1 MPSTLVA
8 LIEGAC
14 SPARYEPELSLN
26 LEICEMI
33 NKKQGSAPREAAFTI
48 VKLINSRNM
57 NQAMLAL
64 TLLDN
69 CVKNCGYPFHLQI
82 ATKEFLNE
90 LVRKF
95 PERPAPF
102 PSPVTQR
109 ILYLIKEWKVAL
121 TDMSKHKDDLVHI
134 KDMYR
139 LLRFKGYRFPELRDA
154 SVAALAPSETLKSAH
169 ELEEEDRLAQSA
181 KLQELI
187 RRGRPQDL
195 VEANRLMKIM
205 SGYDTRQTPDYSQ
218 KFEDELSKI
227 QDKTILLYEMLET
240 VQPGEKVEKN
250 ETIMDLKNACAS
262 AQPKIQKMIT
272 EEEDNDRIENLLTL
286 NDMINNVMA
295 KFADVKKGLYD
306 THYEISGKGPS
317 QNTAGVGEEPKQ
329 AISLI
334 DLDDDTTTSSPSNQA
349 TSTSSTVNDLAD
361 IFGAT
366 VQISSTPTTPTLAS
380 NQTATSSNNNFAGT
394 SKQDILD
401 LFGNTSATTNGN
413 SSSNNLSPVI
423 PSSISNTA
431 TATSSPIFASL
442 SPQFQQQPS
451 PSFALSQQ
459 PSQQPISAAPTGVEE
474 KQNLITLVNQNGLK
488 IELLIKDRNSPI
500 CKIKAFYSNQSSAPM
515 EKLML
520 RLAAPKSMQINMEPQ
535 SSQTLPPKSTHS
547 VTQNM
552 TLNNPKQE
560 PVRLRYKVTY
570 EQFDV
575 EMELTG
581 DYK

>member
-1 MPSTLVA
+1 MPSTLIT

-14 SPARYEPELSLN
+14 SPARFEPELSLN

-33 NKKQGSAPREAAFTI
+33 NKKQGTAPREAASTI
-48 VKLINSRNM
+48 VKIVNSKNM

-102 PSPVTQR
+102 PSPVIQR

-121 TDMSKHKDDLVHI
+121 TDMSKHKDDLIHI

-139 LLRFKGYRFPELRDA
+139 LLRFKGYRFPELKDA
-154 SVAALAPSETLKSAH
+154 SVAALAPSDALKSAH

-218 KFEDELSKI
+218 KFEDELHKI

-240 VQPGEKVEKN
+240 VRPGENIERN
-250 ETIMDLKNACAS
+250 ETIMDLRNSCAS
-262 AQPKIQKMIT
+262 AQPKLQKMIT
-272 EEEDNDRIENLLTL
+272 EEEDNDKIENLLTL
-286 NDMINNVMA
+286 NDMINNALA
-295 KFADVKKGLYD
+295 KYADIKRGLFD
-306 THYEISGKGPS
+306 THYEISGKPPTS
-317 QNTAGVGEEPKQ
+317 NNSTEEPKQ

-334 DLDDDTTTSSPSNQA
+334 DLEDNTNSSQTPANNNNANVLDELS
-349 TSTSSTVNDLAD
+349 D
-361 IFGAT
+361 IFGSSAA
-366 VQISSTPTTPTLAS
+366 ISSPAAQSVQNDIFGSGAITSPTV
-380 NQTATSSNNNFAGT
+380 TAT
-394 SKQDILD
+394 
-401 LFGNTSATTNGN
+401 TTKSIASGN
-413 SSSNNLSPVI
+413 SSSDLFDLLGQTN
-423 PSSISNTA
+423 SNSA
-431 TATSSPIFASL
+431 IA
-442 SPQFQQQPS
+442 S
-451 PSFALSQQ
+451 PSVHHANVPQATPSNAL
-459 PSQQPISAAPTGVEE
+459 E
-474 KQNLITLVNQNGLK
+474 QNSTTVTLVNKNGLH
-488 IELLIKDRNSPI
+488 IELEINQVDTKYYV
-500 CKIKAFYSNQSSAPM
+500 KAYFSNVSTAPM

-520 RLAAPKSMQINMEPQ
+520 KLAAPKSMQIKMEPQ
-535 SSQTLPPKSTHS
+535 SSQTIQPKSNRL
-547 VTQNM
+547 VTQNIL
-552 TLNNPKQE
+552 LNNPNKE
-560 PVRLRYKVTY
+560 KLRLRYKVSY
-570 EQFDV
+570 EQFGV
-575 EMELTG
+575 EMELAG
-581 DYK
+581 DYRS

>member
-1 MPSTLVA
+1 MPSGLIA

-33 NKKQGSAPREAAFTI
+33 NKKQGTAPREAAFAI
-48 VKLINSRNM
+48 VRLINSKNM

-102 PSPVTQR
+102 PSPVIQR
-109 ILYLIKEWKVAL
+109 ILYLVKEWKVAL

-154 SVAALAPSETLKSAH
+154 SVAALAPNESLKSVH

-205 SGYDTRQTPDYSQ
+205 SGFDTRQAPDYSQ
-218 KFEDELSKI
+218 KFEDELHKV
-227 QDKTILLYEMLET
+227 QDKTILLYEMLEA
-240 VQPGEKVEKN
+240 VKPGEKIERN

-272 EEEDNDRIENLLTL
+272 EEDDNDKIENLLTL
-286 NDMINNVMA
+286 NDMINNAMA
-295 KFADVKKGLYD
+295 KFADIKKGLYD
-306 THYEISGKGPS
+306 TQYEISGKPP
-317 QNTAGVGEEPKQ
+317 TAEEPKQ

-334 DLDDDTTTSSPSNQA
+334 DLDDGSNNAPSSIGSQSPNVTSNSNPLNELSDLFGSSIAISSNNPSPAISSAAQVNNNATNDIFSSTTTSNNNDIFDLLGGGNTTTAASNSPAFTSPSSSTTQKQQTNNDIY
-349 TSTSSTVNDLAD
+349 STS
-361 IFGAT
+361 
-366 VQISSTPTTPTLAS
+366 P
-380 NQTATSSNNNFAGT
+380 
-394 SKQDILD
+394 
-401 LFGNTSATTNGN
+401 
-413 SSSNNLSPVI
+413 
-423 PSSISNTA
+423 
-431 TATSSPIFASL
+431 
-442 SPQFQQQPS
+442 QPS
-451 PSFALSQQ
+451 DIA
-459 PSQQPISAAPTGVEE
+459 VM
-474 KQNLITLVNQNGLK
+474 VNKNGLK
-488 IELLIKDRNSPI
+488 IELEMQNVKEKL
-500 CKIKAFYSNQSSAPM
+500 CQIKAYFSNNSTAPM

-520 RLAAPKSMQINMEPQ
+520 RLAAPKSMQIKMDPQ
-535 SSQTLPPKSTHS
+535 SSQLLQPKSERAI
-547 VTQNM
+547 TQHM
-552 TLNNPKQE
+552 TISNPKQE
-560 PVRLRYKVTY
+560 SIRLKYKVTY
-570 EQFDV
+570 EQFGV
-575 EMELTG
+575 EMELAG
-581 DYK
+581 SFHA

>member
-1 MPSTLVA
+1 MLSGLVA

-14 SPARYEPELSLN
+14 SPARYEPELSIN

-33 NKKQGSAPREAAFTI
+33 NKKQGTAPREAAFTI

-102 PSPVTQR
+102 PSPVVQR

-121 TDMSKHKDDLVHI
+121 ADMSKHKDDLVHI

-154 SVAALAPSETLKSAH
+154 SIAALAPNESLKSAH

-195 VEANRLMKIM
+195 VEANHLMKIM
-205 SGYDTRQTPDYSQ
+205 SGFDTREVPDYSQ
-218 KFEDELSKI
+218 KFESELHKV
-227 QDKTILLYEMLET
+227 QDKTILLYEMLEAIK
-240 VQPGEKVEKN
+240 PGEKVEKN
-250 ETIMDLKNACAS
+250 EAIMDLKNACAS

-272 EEEDNDRIENLLTL
+272 EEEDNDKIENLLTL
-286 NDMINNVMA
+286 NDMINNAMA
-295 KFADVKKGLYD
+295 KFSDVKKGLYD
-306 THYEISGKGPS
+306 TQYEISGKPP
-317 QNTAGVGEEPKQ
+317 TREENKQ

-334 DLDDDTTTSSPSNQA
+334 DLDDNDGLSSIGTQSSNVNNNPLNELSDLFGSSMSISSNNTNTPTTSSPALTTNILDSLSSPSITTTVAANNNNDIFDLLGGNSNTG
-349 TSTSSTVNDLAD
+349 TSTTVFMSPSSPALH
-361 IFGAT
+361 
-366 VQISSTPTTPTLAS
+366 QEQL
-380 NQTATSSNNNFAGT
+380 NNN
-394 SKQDILD
+394 
-401 LFGNTSATTNGN
+401 NH
-413 SSSNNLSPVI
+413 NNYS
-423 PSSISNTA
+423 T
-431 TATSSPIFASL
+431 
-442 SPQFQQQPS
+442 SPQPS
-451 PSFALSQQ
+451 ETA
-459 PSQQPISAAPTGVEE
+459 IM
-474 KQNLITLVNQNGLK
+474 VNKNGLK
-488 IELLIKDRNSPI
+488 IELEMQNPKEKL
-500 CKIKAFYSNQSSAPM
+500 CQIKAYFSNHSTAPM

-520 RLAAPKSMQINMEPQ
+520 RLAAPKSMQIKMEPQ
-535 SSQTLPPKSTHS
+535 SSQLLQPKSERT

-552 TLNNPKQE
+552 TLNNPNKE
-560 PVRLRYKVTY
+560 PIRLKYKINY
-570 EQFDV
+570 EQFGV
-575 EMELTG
+575 EMELNGSFRT
-581 DYK
+581 